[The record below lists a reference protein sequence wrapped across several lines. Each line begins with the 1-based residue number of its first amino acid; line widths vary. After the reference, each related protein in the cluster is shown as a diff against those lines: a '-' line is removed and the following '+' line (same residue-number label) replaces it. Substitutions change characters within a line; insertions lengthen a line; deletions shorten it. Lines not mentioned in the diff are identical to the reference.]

1 MRFLLAASLLSGVA
15 ALNYELLWL
24 RKLTLVAGSTQAA
37 ISSVLAAYFLGL
49 ALGNV
54 LAGRIADRLRRPL
67 VVYAAAELLIG
78 VWALVFGPA
87 LAAFED
93 LHARA
98 VVSLPIGSP
107 LIHALR
113 LGGAAVLLLL
123 PTTAMGATLPLL
135 AQFAR
140 RDVEEAS
147 RRSAWL
153 YGVNTLGAMLGAFT
167 TGFYLIEHFG
177 VSRPLVGT
185 ALLNVACAALVLP
198 LWRRTRLDGESSRR
212 TPLPPLSPL
221 AVALLVAFAALGFAN
236 IAAEVVWTRT
246 FALIFW
252 NDTYIFTT
260 ILLLYL
266 FGIGAGSLAGG
277 AALRRVRRPLFALG
291 SLQLVSAAW
300 TAGMIFVVP
309 QTARVLG
316 FRGEAFGVLLRSYF
330 VTVAVGILPQTLVM
344 GATFPLLVRAA
355 TAHARQVG
363 GIVGRALAW
372 NTIGGVAGALVAGFV
387 ILEHLG
393 LAAGLLLVAV
403 LTALVGLALCVG
415 SREGR
420 RRSWAP
426 ALIFLAVLLALA
438 KLPTLPDSLVA
449 MHFPPHA
456 GMRILET
463 RPSVHGTVT
472 VTEESSGE
480 RRIWINGSWVAR
492 ETGHT
497 AQGYI
502 PWIFHGGD
510 VRSALGIC
518 FGTGRTFGALL
529 HAGVAELDLV
539 DINAAVIDLSRHWF
553 ARSNFGVID
562 SPAARIVVADGRTF
576 VRYGHRRYDLVT
588 LEPLQMHT
596 KGVVSFYTE
605 EFYRE
610 AKARMEPGAVL
621 SQWMPLYLVSPHE
634 FRSLLRT
641 FVSVFPNSLLWGR
654 GPEMMLLGFNV
665 EGAAPAFDT
674 ARMGSRLASPWIAS
688 ELEREWIF
696 EDLDLLLYAQLDGP
710 AMGRLAA
717 DGDVYT
723 DDRPTLEFTAPR
735 SHHSLRANLAAV
747 YENLVPL
754 TSLFDLPNPQVAALL
769 EEMRGIQFD
778 VFLGGMP
785 TSRVQPRMAEFHA
798 RIREA
803 IEKGPPAQAA
813 EGPQSP

>member
-1 MRFLLAASLLSGVA
+1 MGFLLLASLLSGVA

-24 RKLTLVAGSTQAA
+24 RQLTLVAGSTQAA

-49 ALGNV
+49 ALGNM
-54 LAGRIADRLRRPL
+54 LAARVAHRLRRPL
-67 VVYAAAELLIG
+67 VAYAVVELVIAA
-78 VWALVFGPA
+78 WAFLFGPA
-87 LAAFED
+87 LHAFEG
-93 LHARA
+93 LHARILA
-98 VVSLPIGSP
+98 SVPFGSP
-107 LIHALR
+107 VLHGVR
-113 LGGAAVLLLL
+113 LGGAAALLLV

-140 RDVEEAS
+140 GCLDDAS

-153 YGVNTLGAMLGAFT
+153 YGANTLGAMLGAFA
-167 TGFYLIEHFG
+167 TGFFLIEHFG
-177 VSRPLVGT
+177 VARPLAGT
-185 ALLNVACAALVLP
+185 ALLNLACAACVIP
-198 LWRRTRLDGESSRR
+198 LLRRARLDGETSPR
-212 TPLPPLSPL
+212 PGVPPLSRL
-221 AVALLVAFAALGFAN
+221 AVTLLAAFTALGFAN

-266 FGIGAGSLAGG
+266 CGIGVGSLAGG
-277 AALRRVRRPLFALG
+277 ALLRRIRHPVFLLG
-291 SLQLVSAAW
+291 LLQVLSATW

-309 QTARVLG
+309 PVAQALG

-330 VTVAVGILPQTLVM
+330 ATVAVGILPQTLLM

-355 TAHARQVG
+355 TEQARQVG

-393 LAAGLLLVAV
+393 LTTGILLVAG
-403 LTALVGLALCVG
+403 LTGCVGLALCLV

-420 RRSWAP
+420 RRAWVP
-426 ALIFLAVLLALA
+426 ALVFLAGLVALG
-438 KLPTLPDSLVA
+438 KLPPLPDSLVA
-449 MHFPPHA
+449 MHFPARA
-456 GMRILET
+456 GVRILAT
-463 RPSVHGTVT
+463 QPSVHGTVT
-472 VTEESSGE
+472 VTEEASGE
-480 RRIWINGSWVAR
+480 RRLWINGSWVAR

-502 PWIFHGGD
+502 PWIFHGGE

-529 HAGVAELDLV
+529 NAGVAELDLV
-539 DINAAVIDLSRHWF
+539 DINAAVIDMSRHWF

-562 SPAARIVVADGRTF
+562 SPRARIIVADGRTF
-576 VRYGHRRYDLVT
+576 VRHADRLYDLIT

-596 KGVVSFYTE
+596 KGVVHFYTQ

-610 AKARMEPGAVL
+610 VKARMRPGAIL
-621 SQWMPLYLVSPHE
+621 SQWMPLYLVSPSE
-634 FRSLLRT
+634 FRSLLKT

-654 GPEMMLLGFNV
+654 GPEMMLLGFHT
-665 EGAAPAFDT
+665 EGTRLEFDE
-674 ARMGSRLASPWIAS
+674 AQMDSRLASPWIAA

-696 EDLDLLLYAQLDGP
+696 EKLDLLLYAQLDGP
-710 AMGRLAA
+710 AMARLAA
-717 DGDVYT
+717 AGETYT
-723 DDRPTLEFTAPR
+723 DDLPALEFTAPR
-735 SHHSLRANLAAV
+735 SRHSLRANLAAV
-747 YENLVPL
+747 QENAVPL
-754 TSLFDLPNPQVAALL
+754 ASLFDLPNPQVAALL

-785 TSRVQPRMAEFHA
+785 VSQVKPRMTEFHT

-803 IEKGPPAQAA
+803 VQQEGPPAERA
-813 EGPQSP
+813 EGPR